1 MAISQV
7 DDYDHHH
14 GDEQYDHEVDGD
26 FDDEWIDDDEHQG
39 DDWYSPPHELADSRH
54 NDNDDDQGDDH
65 DDAGDDC
72 FCYNED
78 RDDNN

>member
-26 FDDEWIDDDEHQG
+26 FDDE
-39 DDWYSPPHELADSRH
+39 
-54 NDNDDDQGDDH
+54 
-65 DDAGDDC
+65 
-72 FCYNED
+72 
-78 RDDNN
+78 